1 MHHEPGF
8 GGQSLGRRET
18 AGVVLSE
25 TSYNRDARMG
35 MHSHPHAYFCFVRRG
50 SFRERWKRGSSEHHQ
65 DEIIFHPTGD
75 EHANAF
81 LDSSRCFNVEL
92 RPRYASGP
100 AERTSLDRKA
110 VRGILAS
117 LYREYREGATSPLV
131 IEGLIYQLLG
141 EAFERPAAGLKR
153 TPAWLQHVRDEVDRR
168 FLETLTV
175 RQLSESVEMHPVHV
189 ARAYRKEYGAT
200 IGEHVRGLRVSYAQ
214 ELLRNRSMSLSDIA
228 LEAGFSD
235 QSHFSRLFKRGTGMT
250 PRQYRG

>member
-8 GGQSLGRRET
+8 GGQSLGRRE
-18 AGVVLSE
+18 AADVVLSE
-25 TSYNRDARMG
+25 TSYDRGARMP
-35 MHSHPHAYFCFVRRG
+35 MHSHQSAYFCFVRRG

-65 DEIIFHPTGD
+65 DEVIFHPSGD

-92 RPRYASGP
+92 QPRYATGP

-117 LYREYREGATSPLV
+117 LYREYREGTPSPLV
-131 IEGLIYQLLG
+131 IEGLVYQLLG
-141 EAFERPAAGLKR
+141 EAFERPAAGSQR
-153 TPAWLQHVRDEVDRR
+153 RPAWLQQVRDEVDRR
-168 FLETLTV
+168 FLEPLTV
-175 RQLSESVEMHPVHV
+175 RQLSESVNVHPVHV

-200 IGEHVRGLRVSYAQ
+200 VGEHVRSLRVSYAQ
-214 ELLRNRSMSLSDIA
+214 ELLRNREISLSDIA

-235 QSHFSRLFKRGTGMT
+235 QSHFSRLFKRSTGMT
-250 PRQYRG
+250 PRKYRG